1 MYQSSAPIASSAA
14 VSFLLSPNVVL
25 VIDMFRALGDF
36 EENYDLSALDR
47 LEDRLATLID
57 PCAAR
62 GLVSDA
68 LLLGFALR
76 TERSTTWSM
85 HAVGSRRATAHE
97 YRLLGLVAACMHG
110 DTELAA
116 EALRG
121 LGVAG
126 NHTILSLAGEVAQR
140 LAVAGVELD
149 PPDARLVS
157 DDEGDILTLGSID
170 APARRHRAGE

>member
-1 MYQSSAPIASSAA
+1 MYQSTAPIAPSAS
-14 VSFLLSPNVVL
+14 VSFLLSPHVVL

-36 EENYDLSALDR
+36 EEHYDLSALDR
-47 LEDRLATLID
+47 LEDRLSTIID
-57 PCAAR
+57 PVSAR

-76 TERSTTWSM
+76 TERTTSWAM
-85 HAVGSRRATAHE
+85 HQAGSRRATPHE
-97 YRLLGLVAACMHG
+97 YRLLGLVSACMHG
-110 DTELAA
+110 DTALAA

-140 LAVAGVELD
+140 LAAAGVELD
-149 PPDARLVS
+149 PPDARLMVT
-157 DDEGDILTLGSID
+157 ETGDILALGRID